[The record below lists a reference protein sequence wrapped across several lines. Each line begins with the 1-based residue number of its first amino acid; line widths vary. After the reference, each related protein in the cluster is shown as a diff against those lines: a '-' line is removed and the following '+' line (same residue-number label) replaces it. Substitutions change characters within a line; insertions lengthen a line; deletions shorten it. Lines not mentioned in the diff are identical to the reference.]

1 MGEKRL
7 CLSDLAQVNHR
18 YVCLYIYIPISIF
31 SMKVFACGVWNP
43 GFGFRNSAQGMA
55 SSTDKESRISTGN
68 PESIACLTEYRVQ
81 DWNLELLY

>member
-7 CLSDLAQVNHR
+7 CLSDLAQVTHR

-43 GFGFRNSAQGMA
+43 GLRIPEFSSRNG
-55 SSTDKESRISTGN
+55 KVPLIRN
-68 PESIACLTEYRVQ
+68 PESVQ
-81 DWNLELLY
+81 GIRNR